1 VSNAFS
7 VLIPFEG
14 PSAASA
20 AAAAAEALRAG
31 ASEVVL
37 SGDVDIDAPF
47 EARRLISPGGRGAAV
62 RRGLAELHTD
72 CTILVEPW
80 VGGLEPHLR
89 RVSDPVRAGLADV
102 VLPAQPMPGAG
113 AVAHHL
119 ARGMSELEF
128 PLAPVRAVRTTALQ
142 GLKLVSEGAGIGA
155 EILVKLAAQSFRFSE
170 VPVDPPLRGTPPL
183 SDLREFLATF
193 FRYAFLTNDSDNAH
207 EGYNTLERLE
217 GAPHY
222 NAWLGSKVRPHLGKR
237 VLEVG
242 AGIGTITR
250 QIQEGRE
257 KVIALEA
264 DAYYAQ
270 RLSNLFRGSPVV
282 TPLHVT
288 VEETNWPAL
297 AEEQLDTVLLSNVLE
312 HIDDDLA
319 AARKFRSV
327 LPPDGRLVLLVPA
340 LPVLFGSLDEAVG
353 HHRRY
358 TPETLRA
365 VIEPA
370 GFNLEHLEWLNL
382 VGIAGWFLNGRVL
395 KRRVLPQMQLKIYDR
410 VAPLLARAEAMWKLP
425 VGLSLLAV
433 ARATD
438 NPGAKG

>member
-1 VSNAFS
+1 
-7 VLIPFEG
+7 
-14 PSAASA
+14 
-20 AAAAAEALRAG
+20 
-31 ASEVVL
+31 L
-37 SGDVDIDAPF
+37 SD
-47 EARRLISPGGRGAAV
+47 
-62 RRGLAELHTD
+62 LHSD

-80 VGGLEPHLR
+80 VEGLGPHLK
-89 RVSDPVRAGLADV
+89 RVSEPIQAGLADV

-119 ARGMSELEF
+119 ARGMSELEH
-128 PLAPVRAVRTTALQ
+128 PLSPVRALRTSALR
-142 GLKLVSEGAGIGA
+142 GLKLISDGAGIGA

-170 VPVDPPLRGTPPL
+170 VPVDPPLRGSPPL
-183 SDLREFLATF
+183 GDLREVLATF
-193 FRYAFLTNDSDNAH
+193 FRYAFLTNDSDNVH

-222 NAWLGSKVRPHLGKR
+222 NAWLGSKVRPHLGRR

-250 QIQEGRE
+250 QIQQGRD

-264 DAYYAQ
+264 DPYYAQ
-270 RLSNLFRGSPVV
+270 RLSNLFRGSPLV

-288 VEETNWPAL
+288 VEETNWAAL

-312 HIDDDLA
+312 HIQDDAD
-319 AARKFRSV
+319 AARRFRSV
-327 LPPDGRLVLLVPA
+327 LPRHGRLVLLVPA
-340 LPVLFGSLDEAVG
+340 LPALYGSLDEAVG
-353 HHRRY
+353 HYRRY

-365 VIEPA
+365 AIEPA
-370 GFNLEHLEWLNL
+370 GFRLEHLEWLNL
-382 VGIAGWFLNGRVL
+382 VGIAGWFLNGKVL
-395 KRRVLPQMQLKIYDR
+395 RRRVLPQLQLKIYDR
-410 VAPLLARAEAMWKLP
+410 VAPVLARAEAIWKLP